1 MSPETPIYEDS
12 TATRLEIYQTSD
24 LVRMYVGDV
33 LIYAGRYSTVGAIDF
48 TLFGEHFVFDGESAE
63 ALWET
68 IRLAF
73 RKNQNG
79 LKWTKTVYE
88 SPFSEDTKAAYLGT
102 ITAEDFVSYP
112 ETSVQTMS
120 AQDGDLPVSGHN
132 IENIFDEA
140 IEKLEA
146 VNGGAIATPRIN
158 LTHALLCAVREYS
171 RCHDGLS
178 ALRGLGLEDA
188 TKLARDVNAQERI
201 TENSVAVFSY
211 RLMAQA
217 ITANKFS

>member
-12 TATRLEIYQTSD
+12 TTTRLLIYKASD
-24 LVRMYVGDV
+24 LVRLYFGDV
-33 LIYAGRYSTVGAIDF
+33 LVYAGRNSSVGSQSVH
-48 TLFGEHFVFDGESAE
+48 LFGEHLTFSGESAE
-63 ALWET
+63 DFWEA
-68 IRLAF
+68 IRLLF

-79 LKWTKTVYE
+79 LKWTKVVYE

-102 ITAEDFVSYP
+102 ITAADFASYP
-112 ETSVQTMS
+112 ETSVQTSS
-120 AQDGDLPVSGHN
+120 AQDGDLPVSGHK
-132 IENIFDEA
+132 IETIFDEA

-201 TENSVAVFSY
+201 TENSVAVLSY

-217 ITANKFS
+217 VTANKFS

>member
-1 MSPETPIYEDS
+1 MSPETSIYEDS
-12 TATRLEIYQTSD
+12 TTTRLELYKPSD

-33 LIYAGRYSTVGAIDF
+33 LIYAGHYSTVGSVDF
-48 TLFGEHFVFDGESAE
+48 TLFEEHFVFDGESAE
-63 ALWET
+63 ELWET
-68 IRLAF
+68 IRLSF

-88 SPFSEDTKAAYLGT
+88 SPFGEDTHAVYLGT
-102 ITAEDFVSYP
+102 ITAADFVSYP
-112 ETSVQTMS
+112 ETSVQTTS
-120 AQDGDLPVSGHN
+120 AQDGDLPVSGHKV
-132 IENIFDEA
+132 EAVFDEA

-146 VNGGAIATPRIN
+146 VNGGAIATPRVN

-171 RCHDGLS
+171 RCHDGLN

-188 TKLARDVNAQERI
+188 TKLARDINAQERI

-217 ITANKFS
+217 ITANKFA